1 MHEPGDAAVVVE
13 GGSSGEGSH
22 RPSEEASRE
31 FVEDIVVVHEGGGVV
46 HFLLITYAPGDSGN
60 AAGYVFRRPVGSDEP
75 AANILA
81 TNDTLRELWCSPQ
94 GHVWATS
101 STGLVWTSAP
111 VAWTDT
117 MPPDLEFD
125 APEGGVTWRHTA
137 LPAQAHND
145 GRPNPAAVWGTSDD
159 DVHIATFGGVLYH
172 WNGAD
177 WSQFHSGIGAPIG
190 AVRGRAA
197 NDVYAAGHNG
207 TLLHFDGTAWTRIAD
222 PDGPDTTDLLT
233 GIAFDAG
240 GDVYV
245 TGRSRGGRILRGSA
259 RRGFTVAARDRVAAL
274 GAAFVE
280 GRLFCAAGKGG
291 VVELTAQGPKTL
303 RDDIAAWS
311 IAEGEGRVYVTE
323 TPGEAAYSELDL
335 ATGQWH
341 RRYY

>member
-22 RPSEEASRE
+22 EPSKEAPRE

-46 HFLLITYAPGDSGN
+46 HFLLITYVPGDSGN

-75 AANILA
+75 AENILA

-111 VAWTDT
+111 VPWTDT
-117 MPPDLEFD
+117 MAPDLEFD
-125 APEGGVTWRHTA
+125 TPEGGVTWRHTA

-145 GRPNPAAVWGTSDD
+145 GRPNPSSVWGTSDD
-159 DVHIATFGGVLYH
+159 D
-172 WNGAD
+172 
-177 WSQFHSGIGAPIG
+177 
-190 AVRGRAA
+190 
-197 NDVYAAGHNG
+197 
-207 TLLHFDGTAWTRIAD
+207 
-222 PDGPDTTDLLT
+222 
-233 GIAFDAG
+233 

-259 RRGFTVAARDRVAAL
+259 RRGFTVAVRDRVAAL
-274 GAAFVE
+274 GVALVE

-291 VVELTAQGPKTL
+291 VVEPTAHGPKTL

-311 IAEGEGRVYVTE
+311 VAEGEGRVYVTQ
-323 TPGEAAYSELDL
+323 TPGEAAYCELDL

>member
-1 MHEPGDAAVVVE
+1 MNELGDAAAVVE
-13 GGSSGEGSH
+13 GGSSGGGLRGS
-22 RPSEEASRE
+22 SEEASRE
-31 FVEDIVVVHEGGGVV
+31 FVEDIVAVHEGGGVV
-46 HFLLITYAPGDSGN
+46 HFLLIAYAPGDSGN
-60 AAGYVFRRPVGSDEP
+60 AAGYVFRRPVGSDES
-75 AANILA
+75 AENILA

-111 VAWTDT
+111 VPWVDT

-125 APEGGVTWRHTA
+125 TPEGDVTWRHTA
-137 LPAQAHND
+137 LPAQAHNR

-172 WNGAD
+172 WNGRD
-177 WSQFHSGIGAPIG
+177 WSQFHPGIGAPIG
-190 AVRGRAA
+190 AIRGRAA
-197 NDVYAAGHNG
+197 NDVYAAGYNS
-207 TLLHFDGTAWTRIAD
+207 TLLHFDGTGWTRIAD
-222 PDGPDTTDLLT
+222 PDGPDAADLLA
-233 GIAFDAG
+233 GIAFDADG
-240 GDVYV
+240 EVYV
-245 TGRSRGGRILRGSA
+245 AGRSRGGRILRGSA
-259 RRGFTVAARDRVAAL
+259 QRGFSVAVRDRV
-274 GAAFVE
+274 GAIGVAFVE

-291 VVELTAQGPKTL
+291 VVELTARGPKTL

-335 ATGQWH
+335 ATGRWH